1 MDVAEWLVFR
11 GTRALIVF
19 TEEDDVDDLKNIH
32 TSRFNRLIN
41 RYKSTFCL
49 LPKTRLLSQES
60 AVQVVEEVMKFG
72 QTSHIFCI
80 NEVLKCLY
88 LANVYPEIL

>member
-1 MDVAEWLVFR
+1 MDVAEWLVLR
-11 GTRALIVF
+11 GARALIVF

-49 LPKTRLLSQES
+49 LPKSRLRSRENT
-60 AVQVVEEVMKFG
+60 VQVLEEVAKFG
-72 QTSHIFCI
+72 EISHIICVNQVF
-80 NEVLKCLY
+80 
-88 LANVYPEIL
+88 